1 MRFLKPLATILAV
14 LLALLILNS
23 LIETYRWD
31 KRLVEEM
38 NKQGFELISETTG
51 QRPDCTLDVIL
62 SLRYPPHSGSSGF
75 HQAVQGF
82 YSRGCHIV

>member
-38 NKQGFELISETTG
+38 NKQGFELISET
-51 QRPDCTLDVIL
+51 LDVIL
-62 SLRYPPHSGSSGF
+62 SLRYPPHPGSSGF
-75 HQAVQGF
+75 HQAVQGL
-82 YSRGCHIV
+82 YSRGRHIV